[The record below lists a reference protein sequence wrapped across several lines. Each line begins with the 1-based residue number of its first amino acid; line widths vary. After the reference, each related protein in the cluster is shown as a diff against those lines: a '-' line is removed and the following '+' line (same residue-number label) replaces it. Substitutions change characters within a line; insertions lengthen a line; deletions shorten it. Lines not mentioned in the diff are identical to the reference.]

1 MTAIEGL
8 ILMPGA
14 GGTKD
19 HPTLLALEEAFSPL
33 PVLRHEFSYRREGR
47 RPPPRAPK
55 LVTELLDDRGADPQI
70 RVRSQTVIFG
80 GRSMGVEFAQWL
92 LLKDARRWFAASQL
106 PLHPD

>member
-33 PVLRHEFSYRREGR
+33 PVLRHEF
-47 RPPPRAPK
+47 
-55 LVTELLDDRGADPQI
+55 LLP
-70 RVRSQTVIFG
+70 
-80 GRSMGVEFAQWL
+80 
-92 LLKDARRWFAASQL
+92 
-106 PLHPD
+106 

>member
-55 LVTELLDDRGADPQI
+55 FVAELRDDCEELTRKLGATPKLSSLADALWE
-70 RVRSQTVIFG
+70 VGFG
-80 GRSMGVEFAQWL
+80 
-92 LLKDARRWFAASQL
+92 
-106 PLHPD
+106 